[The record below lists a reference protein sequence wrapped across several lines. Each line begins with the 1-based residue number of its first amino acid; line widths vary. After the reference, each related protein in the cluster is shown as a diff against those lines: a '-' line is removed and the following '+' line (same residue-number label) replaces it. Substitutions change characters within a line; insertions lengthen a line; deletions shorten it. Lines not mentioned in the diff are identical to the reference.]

1 MKFLN
6 PKFLKMRTSVL
17 LKTLIKNVT
26 SVICFACVYCAAK
39 GQTTEFVFHNS
50 SLESGTAGADGAV
63 YRFPLVTPQLD
74 ALVKITG
81 RSSSSYVKLASIDLT
96 NTGFERSFQP
106 QVSFTYDSSYSTGSE
121 WMEFQI
127 TFVQQNTVTPSAI
140 ATFSASA
147 LDIDG
152 DNKNLN
158 EWDAFYGLSS
168 YTLETNSALQVT
180 NLNSPAGKQFN
191 GTTTGYAGVDTG
203 ATTVMTT
210 VNYNN
215 LSSITVRMG
224 SSATNSNVTD
234 ARMFSVWFKSFS
246 FIAPITLPVKLLDF
260 TANYAKPN
268 ALLNWSTSQEHN
280 FNYFLIERS
289 IDGENFSQVALV
301 FGAGESDRKID
312 YSYNDKDLKSRGGV
326 IYYRLKQV
334 DIDGKF
340 SYSSVRIIRLVDEKT
355 SVTLT
360 TYPNPV
366 ANDLRITLPFSWQNK
381 HVHIDLYNV
390 SGQLVTVQDIG
401 NSSQTESIA
410 LASLQKGIYFVQ
422 VRNGDE
428 IAQQRI
434 VKN

>member
-1 MKFLN
+1 MGDRMKFLN

-127 TFVQQNTVTPSAI
+127 TFVQQNTVAPSAI

-147 LDIDG
+147 LDID
-152 DNKNLN
+152 D
-158 EWDAFYGLSS
+158 
-168 YTLETNSALQVT
+168 
-180 NLNSPAGKQFN
+180 
-191 GTTTGYAGVDTG
+191 
-203 ATTVMTT
+203 
-210 VNYNN
+210 
-215 LSSITVRMG
+215 
-224 SSATNSNVTD
+224 
-234 ARMFSVWFKSFS
+234 
-246 FIAPITLPVKLLDF
+246 
-260 TANYAKPN
+260 AKPN

-381 HVHIDLYNV
+381 HVHIDLYNL
-390 SGQLVTVQDIG
+390 SGQLVTAQDIG